1 MSDLARWKLSSS
13 KPPGASRLLQDD
25 DFGVRTLLT
34 GVVVKLKITSPDP
47 ALMGKAP
54 ERSFVLEGGD
64 RVHIGRSS
72 LNPAKNLTPA
82 KDNAIFGCKVM
93 SRDHAFLEAPTGLPG
108 PLMITDTSKYGT
120 FVNNVRIGKAITSLL
135 KPGDRIKF
143 GDAVSTSSSEIN
155 HRPLECIIDY
165 ADTDIPE
172 SPILTP
178 RVFGNNHFSAEFD
191 SESAYSEDYGSVNEE
206 EMEAADSSSP
216 PDAVE
221 KGYVNAVSET
231 PPFDMG
237 AIVEDT
243 QAGDLRSPTHAD
255 VHSPIFAQ
263 GNHINSYPT
272 QETDDLVDEYD
283 DFAENES
290 DDGWL
295 EGSEPE
301 MSQLSFPPPP
311 KMARKT
317 RWDMPPSQE
326 HSKAPTSTQ
335 PQSWPIKTKPFSG
348 LPTPAKVANSIDSQD
363 MLEQHASSRVALEH
377 QLERVMGCVDMA
389 KVFTPLE
396 NLIEIPSAV
405 SNMANSL
412 AGERE
417 DAAAALQDF
426 RQESRRIRK
435 LVDSVT
441 QNDSPKSPLSK
452 RISIDNLIHSGPAPA
467 VLSAHPVESEERI
480 EPNGQSHEIP
490 SHETDL
496 EMEATNEST
505 AIKFTDTQATDKV
518 VDAPLSDAP
527 EPNLQVAGP
536 YGISH
541 LHDIGEESEPIRPRR
556 SDHQRNK
563 KKRKLMNK
571 KQADKANENRVSRH
585 PETYTSP
592 TKTFRSMLGTALKG
606 SAYFAAGSIATI
618 GFLASPMAERLAGF

>member
-1 MSDLARWKLSSS
+1 M
-13 KPPGASRLLQDD
+13 QI
-25 DFGVRTLLT
+25 
-34 GVVVKLKITSPDP
+34 KLKITAPDP
-47 ALMGKAP
+47 ALMGEAP
-54 ERSFVLEGGD
+54 ERAFVLEGGD
-64 RVHIGRSS
+64 RIHIGRSS

-82 KDNAIFGCKVM
+82 EDNAIFGCKVM

-120 FVNNVRIGKAITSLL
+120 FVNNIRIGKAITSLL

-155 HRPLECIIDY
+155 HRPLECIIDF

-216 PDAVE
+216 PDTIE
-221 KGYVNAVSET
+221 KGHVNAVSET
-231 PPFDMG
+231 PPVDMG
-237 AIVEDT
+237 ATVENT
-243 QAGDLRSPTHAD
+243 QAGDLQSPTRAD
-255 VHSPIFAQ
+255 IQSSIFGQ
-263 GNHINSYPT
+263 VDHVNSYPT

-283 DFAENES
+283 DFAGNES

-295 EGSEPE
+295 DGSEPD

-317 RWDMPPSQE
+317 RWDMPPDRDYSG
-326 HSKAPTSTQ
+326 APTSIGSAVWAIQTDVNGM
-335 PQSWPIKTKPFSG
+335 PQRVKIGHST
-348 LPTPAKVANSIDSQD
+348 DSQD
-363 MLEQHASSRVALEH
+363 MLEQHASSRVAMKH
-377 QLERVMGCVDMA
+377 QLDRIMGSMDVTEDT
-389 KVFTPLE
+389 TPREDLG
-396 NLIEIPSAV
+396 LDCMPAFKIPSAV
-405 SNMANSL
+405 SKMTAAQ

-441 QNDSPKSPLSK
+441 HNDTPKSPLSK
-452 RISIDNLIHSGPAPA
+452 RISIDNLIHSGPAPS
-467 VLSAHPVESEERI
+467 VFSAHPMESEEHL
-480 EPNGQSHEIP
+480 ESNGQSGELP
-490 SHETDL
+490 SHETEA
-496 EMEATNEST
+496 EMEATNEAA
-505 AIKFTDTQATDKV
+505 AIRFNDTQDTDMFV
-518 VDAPLSDAP
+518 TAPLRDAT
-527 EPNLQVAGP
+527 EPMFHVP
-536 YGISH
+536 DSTEVSH
-541 LHDIGEESEPIRPRR
+541 LVDVGEESEPVRPRR

-585 PETYTSP
+585 TETYTSP